1 MSSQNQFTYTKATL
15 GNGMTRSRWKMPH
28 RWQGTVYH
36 GDLVPLEIT
45 RCMPGDTFTYRV
57 KNLTRTATAPIYPIM
72 DNIDEHFAAF
82 FVPDRLIWDKTKQFY
97 GENTEGY
104 GIQSEV
110 LAPRATPYVAT
121 VKSAYATY
129 PRSFG
134 TYLGIVSQKTDD
146 TVLTPRIANNPIRAF
161 LSCYNTWFRNQNFM
175 APYLW
180 SKSESGDLSATYF
193 ATNSGNY
200 VSFITDVPKVCKKND
215 VFTTCL
221 PWSQKL
227 ASTVS
232 LPLGTTAPVFVTNP
246 DSETLIPHDNYFLL
260 GNADTAAY
268 FSPQL
273 LADKI
278 DTDGTASGDP
288 IKADLKVDLSRATA
302 ASISQLRMA
311 VALQRY
317 YESLARCGSFYQQY
331 IKEFFDV
338 DTGDTTAQIPEFL
351 GGIKRRLNVASIYST
366 AGYEAGTSTKL
377 AAPGAV
383 CVTEGDDIL
392 FRKSF
397 KEPGYV
403 VIVYYTKHDRSY
415 GQGIDPIWTKN
426 KVLQE
431 YNPKFAHISETP
443 VEKTRLY
450 FTGTS
455 DDNDSYLGFQ
465 EAWNEYRYIS
475 DKVIGGLNVAN
486 DSAYTFINLADKY
499 ASAPVLNAD
508 FLTENR
514 DSIARCLAGG
524 SGSPDYFL
532 DVFIDADVIRP
543 MPVHSVPGL
552 MDHF

>member
-110 LAPRATPYVAT
+110 LAPRSTPYVPT
-121 VKSAYATY
+121 VKSAFATY

-134 TYLGIVSQKTDD
+134 TYLGIVSQKND
-146 TVLTPRIANNPIRAF
+146 VSILNPRIANNPIRAF

-180 SKSESGDLSATYF
+180 SKSESGDLSEAYF

-200 VSFITDVPKVCKKND
+200 VSFITNVPKVCKKND

-221 PWSQKL
+221 PWCQKL

-232 LPLGTTAPVFVTNP
+232 LPLGTSAPVRLVGMGVEPLSSNTAIKTGLVLDNTCEFFLNDDWDHT
-246 DSETLIPHDNYFLL
+246 SAFET
-260 GNADTAAY
+260 
-268 FSPQL
+268 
-273 LADKI
+273 
-278 DTDGTASGDP
+278 
-288 IKADLKVDLSRATA
+288 DLSHASA

-455 DDNDSYLGFQ
+455 ADNDSYLGFQ

-499 ASAPVLNAD
+499 VSAPVLNAD

-524 SGSPDYFL
+524 TGSPDYFL